1 MRLRSWNSPVGPRI
15 LKTALAVT
23 LALAVIEHYG
33 ASPAKVVF
41 ATIGAMSAVGPTFTA
56 SLLACLTQI
65 FGVAVGG
72 LLALTVIALRIPPV
86 IGIGVGIVGI
96 LTGYQYF
103 RFKLVPVLPCLVL
116 VNVCLNPAVEGASY
130 AVGRLWDTAIG
141 LAVGLAVNLLIF
153 PYDNS
158 KKIRQTM
165 EGLDR
170 DLILFLED
178 LFDGDQHLPEA
189 EVLARKVDAL
199 EGQLLLF
206 SQQRLLLHRTRQ
218 KRELQ
223 CLRSCEDIA
232 QELVVELEA
241 LRNMEC
247 RGRLNQENRQALR
260 TLGAKVVEGVRD
272 QGQRVE
278 DVVVNYHVARA
289 LRLRQELKQTLPLLR
304 RGRGGTRLNA
314 FERLTEEESETEG
327 RHPSGCRPSAALFKF
342 PCARFRENID
352 YFRSRASLT
361 LPMMW
366 APMSREASTV

>member
-1 MRLRSWNSPVGPRI
+1 MRLRSWRSPVGPRI

-23 LALAVIEHYG
+23 LALAVVEHYG

-65 FGVAVGG
+65 CGVAVGG
-72 LLALTVIALRIPPV
+72 LLALTMIALQIPPV
-86 IGIGVGIVGI
+86 IGVGVGIVGI

-103 RFKLVPVLPCLVL
+103 RLKLVPVLPCLVL
-116 VNVCLNPAVEGASY
+116 VNACLNSAVEAAPY

-141 LAVGLAVNLLIF
+141 LAIGMVVNMLIF

-158 KKIRQTM
+158 RKIRRTM

-178 LFDGDQHLPEA
+178 LFDGDEHLPEA
-189 EVLARKVDAL
+189 EALARKVDAL

-206 SQQRLLLHRTRQ
+206 SQQRLLLHRARQ

-232 QELVVELEA
+232 RELVVELEA
-241 LRNMEC
+241 LRNMEH
-247 RGRLNQENRQALR
+247 RGQLDRENRQALQA
-260 TLGAKVVEGVRD
+260 LGAKVMEEASD
-272 QGQRVE
+272 KEQPVE

-289 LRLRQELKQTLPLLR
+289 LYLRQELKESLPQ
-304 RGRGGTRLNA
+304 RGQCPGKKPS
-314 FERLTEEESETEG
+314 ER
-327 RHPSGCRPSAALFKF
+327 P
-342 PCARFRENID
+342 
-352 YFRSRASLT
+352 
-361 LPMMW
+361 
-366 APMSREASTV
+366 

>member
-1 MRLRSWNSPVGPRI
+1 MRLRSWKSPVGPRI

-23 LALAVIEHYG
+23 LALAVVEHYG

-41 ATIGAMSAVGPTFTA
+41 ATIGAISAVAPTFTA

-65 FGVAVGG
+65 CGVAIGGG
-72 LLALTVIALRIPPV
+72 LALAVTALQIPPV

-116 VNVCLNPAVEGASY
+116 VNVCLNPAVEGVSY

-141 LAVGLAVNLLIF
+141 LAIGMAVNLLIF

-158 KKIRQTM
+158 KKIRKTM

-178 LFDGDQHLPEA
+178 LFKGDEHLPEA
-189 EVLARKVDAL
+189 ATLAHKVDAL
-199 EGQLLLF
+199 EGQLALF
-206 SQQRLLLHRTRQ
+206 SQQRLLLHRARQ

-223 CLRSCEDIA
+223 RLRSCEDIA
-232 QELVVELEA
+232 RELVIELEA

-247 RGRLNQENRQALR
+247 RGRLDQENRQTLR
-260 TLGAKVVEGVRD
+260 ALGAKVKEEEPEKE
-272 QGQRVE
+272 QCVE
-278 DVVVNYHVARA
+278 DIVVNYHVSRA
-289 LRLRQELKQTLPLLR
+289 LYLRQELRQSLPL
-304 RGRGGTRLNA
+304 
-314 FERLTEEESETEG
+314 E
-327 RHPSGCRPSAALFKF
+327 
-342 PCARFRENID
+342 
-352 YFRSRASLT
+352 
-361 LPMMW
+361 
-366 APMSREASTV
+366 

>member
-304 RGRGGTRLNA
+304 RGR
-314 FERLTEEESETEG
+314 
-327 RHPSGCRPSAALFKF
+327 
-342 PCARFRENID
+342 
-352 YFRSRASLT
+352 
-361 LPMMW
+361 
-366 APMSREASTV
+366 

>member
-178 LFDGDQHLPEA
+178 LFDGA
-189 EVLARKVDAL
+189 SICR
-199 EGQLLLF
+199 
-206 SQQRLLLHRTRQ
+206 RQ
-218 KRELQ
+218 KFWHARWTPW
-223 CLRSCEDIA
+223 RASCCCFPSSGCCCIE
-232 QELVVELEA
+232 
-241 LRNMEC
+241 
-247 RGRLNQENRQALR
+247 RGRNGNSNVCEVVR
-260 TLGAKVVEGVRD
+260 TSHRSWWWSWRPCGTWSAEGV
-272 QGQRVE
+272 
-278 DVVVNYHVARA
+278 
-289 LRLRQELKQTLPLLR
+289 
-304 RGRGGTRLNA
+304 
-314 FERLTEEESETEG
+314 
-327 RHPSGCRPSAALFKF
+327 
-342 PCARFRENID
+342 
-352 YFRSRASLT
+352 
-361 LPMMW
+361 
-366 APMSREASTV
+366 

>member
-165 EGLDR
+165 EGLDPGS
-170 DLILFLED
+170 DPLF
-178 LFDGDQHLPEA
+178 
-189 EVLARKVDAL
+189 R
-199 EGQLLLF
+199 
-206 SQQRLLLHRTRQ
+206 
-218 KRELQ
+218 
-223 CLRSCEDIA
+223 RS
-232 QELVVELEA
+232 V
-241 LRNMEC
+241 
-247 RGRLNQENRQALR
+247 
-260 TLGAKVVEGVRD
+260 
-272 QGQRVE
+272 
-278 DVVVNYHVARA
+278 
-289 LRLRQELKQTLPLLR
+289 
-304 RGRGGTRLNA
+304 
-314 FERLTEEESETEG
+314 
-327 RHPSGCRPSAALFKF
+327 
-342 PCARFRENID
+342 
-352 YFRSRASLT
+352 
-361 LPMMW
+361 
-366 APMSREASTV
+366 

>member
-103 RFKLVPVLPCLVL
+103 RFKLVPVLPCLEL

-304 RGRGGTRLNA
+304 RGRQRGKPP
-314 FERLTEEESETEG
+314 ER
-327 RHPSGCRPSAALFKF
+327 
-342 PCARFRENID
+342 
-352 YFRSRASLT
+352 
-361 LPMMW
+361 
-366 APMSREASTV
+366 V

>member
-1 MRLRSWNSPVGPRI
+1 MRLRSWRSPVGPRI

-23 LALAVIEHYG
+23 LALAVVEHYG

-65 FGVAVGG
+65 CGVAVGG
-72 LLALTVIALRIPPV
+72 LLALTMIALQIPPV
-86 IGIGVGIVGI
+86 IGVGVGIVGI

-103 RFKLVPVLPCLVL
+103 RLKLVPVLPCLVL
-116 VNVCLNPAVEGASY
+116 VNACLNSAVEAAPY

-141 LAVGLAVNLLIF
+141 LAIGMVVNMLIF

-158 KKIRQTM
+158 RKIRRTM

-178 LFDGDQHLPEA
+178 LFDGDEHLPEA
-189 EVLARKVDAL
+189 EALARKVDAL

-206 SQQRLLLHRTRQ
+206 SQQRLLLHWARQ

-232 QELVVELEA
+232 RELVVELEA
-241 LRNMEC
+241 LRNMEH
-247 RGRLNQENRQALR
+247 RGQLDRENRQALQA
-260 TLGAKVVEGVRD
+260 LGAKVMEEASD
-272 QGQRVE
+272 KEQPVE

-289 LRLRQELKQTLPLLR
+289 LYLRQELKESLPLE
-304 RGRGGTRLNA
+304 RGQCPGKKPS
-314 FERLTEEESETEG
+314 ER
-327 RHPSGCRPSAALFKF
+327 P
-342 PCARFRENID
+342 
-352 YFRSRASLT
+352 
-361 LPMMW
+361 
-366 APMSREASTV
+366 